1 MVFTADLADRFAVS
15 TWSLHRALGGTY
27 PYRPGGSDAPTR
39 LPTYGEG
46 SVELID
52 LPQQFAER
60 DFFRMEICSFHL
72 PSLSSSYL
80 ADLRNAFD
88 KAGVKLQT
96 LLVEDGDLSS
106 PETAERDAEWM
117 ASWIKVAVA
126 LGAENMRVIAGKSQP
141 TDEALARAEKHL
153 RWLAERIAGTDI
165 RLVIENWFSLLP
177 GPVEVNRVLDGLDGK
192 LGLNGDFGNW
202 KGAGKYGDLAQIMGR
217 AELCHAKAHY
227 SDTGL
232 DIEDYVRCVELS
244 NAAGY
249 KGPFTLIYD
258 SSFYEDEWLGLLE
271 ERDCVASVLRKAAA
285 AA

>member
-1 MVFTADLADRFAVS
+1 MAFTADLADRFAVS

-27 PYRPGGSDAPTR
+27 PYRPDGPDGPAR
-39 LPTYGEG
+39 QATYGEG

-52 LPQQFAER
+52 LPKQFAER
-60 DFFRMEICSFHL
+60 GIFRMEICSFHL
-72 PSLSSSYL
+72 PSRSPSYL

-88 KAGVKLQT
+88 RAGVKLQT
-96 LLVEDGDLSS
+96 LLVEDGDLSN

-117 ASWIKVAVA
+117 AGWIEIAAA

-153 RWLAERIAGTDI
+153 RWLADRIAGTDI

-177 GPVEVNRVLDGLDGK
+177 GPVEVNHVLDALDGK

-202 KGAGKYGDLAQIMGR
+202 KGAGKYDDLAQIMGR

-258 SSFYEDEWLGLLE
+258 SSYYEDEWLGILE
-271 ERDCVASVLRKAAA
+271 ERDCVAGVLRKAAA